1 MKCVLRASRHGF
13 IVPLFIQCIV
23 QCLYQLLT
31 QSINIFIMCFDIDC
45 MNEEIRHLVQE
56 QQDGNTTSLAASVFT
71 EVVYWNRPLDV

>member
-1 MKCVLRASRHGF
+1 MKCVLGASRHGF
-13 IVPLFIQCIV
+13 TVPLSIQCIV

-31 QSINIFIMCFDIDC
+31 QPINIFIMCFDIDC